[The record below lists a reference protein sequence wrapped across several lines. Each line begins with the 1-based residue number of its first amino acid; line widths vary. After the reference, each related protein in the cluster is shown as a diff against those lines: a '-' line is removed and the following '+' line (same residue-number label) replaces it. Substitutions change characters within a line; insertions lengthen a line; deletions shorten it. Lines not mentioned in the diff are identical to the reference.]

1 MLKEDMYPAGA
12 PKASVFVTGA
22 PVPSLASPP
31 PNPALRK
38 SWQRRKDAR
47 PQEILEAALREFAL
61 NGFAATHMEDIARR
75 AGITKG
81 TIYLYYQSKE
91 DLFGALV
98 RETIGKELTA
108 IAGRISSA
116 IASPQEKLQAFFAE
130 IGACFAER
138 DRNGLLKLIFTES
151 SRFPKLASLYRVEI
165 VQKISSCLDG
175 IDSGA
180 GKQGLYRL
188 PADQIAQLCL
198 APALLASLWQPA
210 LKRVDGDDEN
220 AVATAQL
227 GVVFRGAV
235 IGAGELAA

>member
-1 MLKEDMYPAGA
+1 MLKDDIYPFGT
-12 PKASVFVTGA
+12 PKAAVFVSGA
-22 PVPSLASPP
+22 GIVAPEAAV
-31 PNPALRK
+31 RK

-47 PQEILEAALREFAL
+47 PQEILEAALRAFTQ

-98 RETIGKELTA
+98 RESIGKELAA
-108 IAGRISSA
+108 IVAEISSLDVSA
-116 IASPQEKLQAFFAE
+116 QDKLQAFFAA
-130 IGACFAER
+130 IGRCFSER
-138 DRNGLLKLIFTES
+138 DRGVLLKLIFAES

-165 VQKISSCLDG
+165 VQKIAACLNGIGSSG
-175 IDSGA
+175 
-180 GKQGLYRL
+180 GKQDLYRL
-188 PADQIAQLCL
+188 PAEQIAQLCL

-210 LKRVDGDDEN
+210 MKRSDGDEES
-220 AVATAQL
+220 AIAAAQL

-235 IGAGELAA
+235 IGATEVAA